1 VKRACALLAV
11 ALACNRGERTGRRE
25 YQGVVELHERVLS
38 FEVPGRVRELRVHR
52 GERVAAGDVLAALDD
67 SLERPLR
74 EAKAAEARAADAQFE
89 LLQAG
94 ARGEDV
100 RAAEAQLRG
109 AMATQATL
117 ADALAR
123 TRKLSAEGTVPP
135 SQLEQAQGQ
144 YDRAVADRQA
154 AGQRVLALK
163 AGARSQEVKAA
174 LARSS
179 QAHAALDAEDAR
191 LGRFVLRSEIAAEVL
206 DTHVE
211 AGEVVQPGV
220 PVATLGETRRPYLDV
235 FVPQGDLAG
244 VRPGTAAQVR
254 VDAEAASFHGAV
266 SMVGRTVEFTPRYL
280 FSEKERPNLVVRV
293 RIDVDD
299 PQSRLHA
306 GVPGFA
312 SLAPDAEARR

>member
-1 VKRACALLAV
+1 MRSACALLAL
-11 ALACNRGERTGRRE
+11 ALACNRGERAGRRE
-25 YQGVVELHERVLS
+25 YQGVIELHERMLS

-74 EAKAAEARAADAQFE
+74 EAKAAEARAADAQLD
-89 LLQAG
+89 LLEAG
-94 ARGEDV
+94 SRGEDV

-109 AMATQATL
+109 AKAAETAL

-144 YDRAVADRQA
+144 YDRAVAERQA
-154 AGQRVLALK
+154 AEERLRALK
-163 AGARSQEVKAA
+163 AGARSQEVRAA

-179 QAHAALDAEDAR
+179 QAHASLEAEDAR
-191 LGRFVLRSEIAAEVL
+191 LGRFVLRSELAGEVL

-211 AGEVVQPGV
+211 PGEVVQPGV
-220 PVATLGETRRPYLDV
+220 AVATLGETRRPYLDV

-254 VDAEAASFHGAV
+254 VDAEKDSFHGTVA
-266 SMVGRTVEFTPRYL
+266 MVGRTLEFTPRYL

-306 GVPGFA
+306 GAPGFA
-312 SLAPDAEARR
+312 ALAPDAEARR